1 MDRRPTANH
10 AACSR
15 RAAASPRLP
24 KPVPAELH
32 SERHRTLAKLSQGCT
47 GAVQLGCRRYV
58 TIAEPL
64 ATHHYTMLVQDLD
77 DAALAEFMS
86 SPEFRCRGT
95 RVTFHQL
102 HHQQTD
108 G

>member
-1 MDRRPTANH
+1 
-10 AACSR
+10 
-15 RAAASPRLP
+15 
-24 KPVPAELH
+24 
-32 SERHRTLAKLSQGCT
+32 
-47 GAVQLGCRRYV
+47 
-58 TIAEPL
+58 
-64 ATHHYTMLVQDLD
+64 
-77 DAALAEFMS
+77 MS